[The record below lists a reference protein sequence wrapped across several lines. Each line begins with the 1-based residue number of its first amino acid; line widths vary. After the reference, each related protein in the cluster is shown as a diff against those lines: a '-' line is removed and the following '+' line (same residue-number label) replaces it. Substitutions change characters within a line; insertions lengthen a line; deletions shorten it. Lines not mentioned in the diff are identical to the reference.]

1 MAITSKA
8 MKNQNLF
15 NTVAYLF
22 GHNLIE
28 TEMDE
33 IIKAV
38 NLDTNDLKDHRIETL
53 ENQVKDLQKIKQD
66 LQNKLLNSEKLI
78 FSRNSQLKV
87 SNSFMDSYSKKIEEL
102 EFELKDKDLEID
114 KLKNRIESLK
124 FTILSNMVIILTVI
138 CMLVYYY
145 FKQSI

>member
-1 MAITSKA
+1 